1 MTLTN
6 RKLLSIWRKNLNFQF
21 QELEKRIE
29 SQKNQMKEEERKLV
43 HFEKELDRALSE
55 KQKLQM
61 EIEEQRAAIEEV
73 EAREAKMKNVAKQR
87 EEELKVIQDAL
98 EY

>member
-1 MTLTN
+1 M
-6 RKLLSIWRKNLNFQF
+6 
-21 QELEKRIE
+21 EKRIE